1 MTEDMGALASVQT
14 NCAILQRRVTE
25 LEDLLSKVMAENI
38 ELTQKAARAT
48 ALQEQIDR
56 IMVQQTTLPPKA
68 NMKVM
73 DTCYETELEK
83 VNAMLQEKLDE
94 VAKQRD
100 ECMQAAVQ
108 TKLLR
113 DMNEQKNTRILEL
126 NRQVAELQMQLEVE
140 KAKGLS
146 PTEDAAKAVVD
157 ELISKNAALE
167 AEKLE
172 LENKNKTLETMLAQT
187 EGVLS
192 VVRAENSVY
201 DRSVESQK
209 LPFELIESRVREL
222 SSQAFKTVND
232 RMNELASRIH
242 KLEIDL
248 RRASEM
254 GESELMST
262 ISDLQDEIKELQE
275 SDSTPKLVKMKMQI
289 AELEEENRRLMSL
302 SH

>member
-1 MTEDMGALASVQT
+1 MGALASVQA

-25 LEDLLSKVMAENI
+25 LEELLSKVMAENI

-73 DTCYETELEK
+73 DACYETELEK
-83 VNAMLQEKLDE
+83 VNAMLQERLDE

-146 PTEDAAKAVVD
+146 PTEDASKAVVD

-201 DRSVESQK
+201 DRSVESEK
-209 LPFELIESRVREL
+209 LPFELIETRVREL

-232 RMNELASRIH
+232 RMNELSSRIH
-242 KLEIDL
+242 KLEMDL